1 MRTSRHS
8 FCNQESRADKALISG
23 PIRKITRHSVLS
35 LDAAG
40 NVRAP
45 EKERAG
51 GNERAREREKK
62 EYIATASQAKRRS
75 QAVEWAGKKEEE
87 ASTLVKATRILR
99 APIAVLFLHHPI
111 SVDRLIAR
119 LLPTGTMLSFRS
131 RRYISL
137 AEGFF
142 FFKEKKKTSVIHSFS
157 VRDNLRASDDRISRN
172 VSREELSPSRLSCY
186 SALMANGLESNGARV
201 LFRYLLDGCLN
212 VGRIFLPFFFLFL
225 DGKKN
230 TSGERSYGCW

>member
-51 GNERAREREKK
+51 GNEREREREKK

-75 QAVEWAGKKEEE
+75 QAVE
-87 ASTLVKATRILR
+87 
-99 APIAVLFLHHPI
+99 
-111 SVDRLIAR
+111 
-119 LLPTGTMLSFRS
+119 
-131 RRYISL
+131 
-137 AEGFF
+137 
-142 FFKEKKKTSVIHSFS
+142 
-157 VRDNLRASDDRISRN
+157 
-172 VSREELSPSRLSCY
+172 
-186 SALMANGLESNGARV
+186 
-201 LFRYLLDGCLN
+201 
-212 VGRIFLPFFFLFL
+212 
-225 DGKKN
+225 
-230 TSGERSYGCW
+230 